1 MGDVSYTIPLFDFF
15 PVTLQFWDGDEEF
28 DPVLKLM
35 WDRRTLDFMRY
46 ETTYYA
52 ADHLLQRLLETMG
65 RAEG

>member
-1 MGDVSYTIPLFDFF
+1 M
-15 PVTLQFWDGDEEF
+15 LQYWYGDEEF

-52 ADHLLQRLLETMG
+52 ADYLLGRLLEIMG
-65 RAEG
+65 RAES